1 MKQKSS
7 YRCMT
12 EEVMKLGYIPEFRK
26 RLIDAGVGN
35 IREEDFEKIF
45 MDVFYSDGGL
55 IDVLCQT
62 IDNLFDKLIDYGMK
76 SAKPK
81 IFIPDNSLI
90 INM

>member
-45 MDVFYSDGGL
+45 MDVFCSDGGP

-62 IDNLFDKLIDYGMK
+62 IDHLFDKLIDCERK

-81 IFIPDNSLI
+81 IFIPTDSLI